1 VLATDTL
8 LVFCSFF
15 LLPSFFLE
23 EGEGGGAS
31 LPAEKAEKNKK
42 KSKLVHHS
50 LTHTRVKTWP
60 SERIKDSQ
68 KGRKDRRRKRKLY
81 N

>member
-15 LLPSFFLE
+15 LPSFFLE
-23 EGEGGGAS
+23 EGEGGGGRGGDLS
-31 LPAEKAEKNKK
+31 PTPQKQKKTKK
-42 KSKLVHHS
+42 KA
-50 LTHTRVKTWP
+50 
-60 SERIKDSQ
+60 
-68 KGRKDRRRKRKLY
+68 

>member
-1 VLATDTL
+1 V
-8 LVFCSFF
+8 
-15 LLPSFFLE
+15 PSFFLE
-23 EGEGGGAS
+23 EGEGGGARRRES
-31 LPAEKAEKNKK
+31 PAEKAEKNKK

>member
-15 LLPSFFLE
+15 LPSFFLE
-23 EGEGGGAS
+23 EGEGGGRGGDLS
-31 LPAEKAEKNKK
+31 LTPQKQKKTKK
-42 KSKLVHHS
+42 KA
-50 LTHTRVKTWP
+50 
-60 SERIKDSQ
+60 
-68 KGRKDRRRKRKLY
+68 